1 MKPEKQKKRKIK
13 KHLERIKSNPH
24 VPNAQKEAVKRKL
37 AEAHIDIRDAI
48 NNNLLYQEQQAVSKL
63 KENPKYFYSY
73 AKKFSKQSRTIS
85 MLFDSE
91 DNVCSDPHDIAD
103 LFQKQFTSVFSDPS
117 KTDINA
123 ASFESPVLMAPFTDE
138 MLNFSVDD
146 IIEAINEIKPNAAC
160 GPDEIPEALLKKC
173 SSSIAI
179 PIEII
184 WRRSLDTGVVPDAY
198 KLSYVAPLHKK
209 DSRAYPEN
217 YRPISLT
224 SHIVKVFER
233 VLRKKLVNH
242 MVSNNLL
249 CDKQHGFQA
258 GRSCLTQLL
267 HHFDDVTDAITS
279 NNDFDSIYLDYAKA
293 FDKVDH
299 QLLLKK
305 LEIYGFNS
313 HIISWINSFLVGR
326 CQIVVVA
333 PRPGA
338 YALEIGERGKG
349 CHIVV
354 VLRPGAYALQT
365 H

>member
-1 MKPEKQKKRKIK
+1 
-13 KHLERIKSNPH
+13 
-24 VPNAQKEAVKRKL
+24 
-37 AEAHIDIRDAI
+37 
-48 NNNLLYQEQQAVSKL
+48 
-63 KENPKYFYSY
+63 
-73 AKKFSKQSRTIS
+73 

-91 DNVCSDPHDIAD
+91 ENICSDPQQVTD

-117 KTDINA
+117 KTDINS
-123 ASFESPVLMAPFTDE
+123 ASFESPPLTAPFTDA
-138 MLNFSVDD
+138 MLDFTIED

-160 GPDEIPEALLKKC
+160 GPDEIPESLLKKC
-173 SSSIAI
+173 ASSIAI
-179 PIEII
+179 PIQLI
-184 WRRSLDTGVVPDAY
+184 WRQSLETGLVPDAY

-209 DSRAYPEN
+209 NSRAFPEN

-242 MVSNNLL
+242 MTSNNLL

-267 HHFDDVTDAITS
+267 HHFDDVTDAITN

-305 LEIYGFNS
+305 LEIYGFHS
-313 HIISWINSFLVGR
+313 KVVSWIRSFLTGR
-326 CQIVVVA
+326 CQIVVVD
-333 PRPGA
+333 
-338 YALEIGERGKG
+338 G
-349 CHIVV
+349 CKSSPAVILSGVPQGT
-354 VLRPGAYALQT
+354 VLGPILFLIFINDIEHCITKSIIRCFADDTRISKAINSQGDVSALQKDLDNAIQWSERNNMSL
-365 H
+365 HKDKFEYMCHCVIDPIAIRIH